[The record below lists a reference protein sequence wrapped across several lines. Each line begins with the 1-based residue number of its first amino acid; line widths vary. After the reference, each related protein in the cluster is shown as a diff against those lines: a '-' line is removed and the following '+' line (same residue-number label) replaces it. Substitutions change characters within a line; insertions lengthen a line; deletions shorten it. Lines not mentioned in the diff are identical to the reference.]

1 MQPVPKASRKRSL
14 ALTRE
19 LHQRL
24 SNIFEED
31 VRVILYGSQARGE
44 ATPDSDIDVL
54 VVLPNLEKET
64 LDIVFD
70 IAWEVGFEAGE
81 VLSVI
86 PATHEE
92 MAHLTESPFFQA
104 VQKEGI
110 PA

>member
-24 SNIFEED
+24 SSIFEED

-81 VLSVI
+81 VISII

-92 MAHLTESPFFQA
+92 LNLLSASPFFQA
-104 VQKEGI
+104 VKKEGI